1 MSDTY
6 QFEDVEIS
14 LNENTCVY
22 VHGEV
27 EYDAYWECGD
37 FDYEG
42 PQGTATHRVGME
54 LTDITIEDVTIT
66 EIYAQTKIGDSWY
79 DLGGEDKNV
88 DKELIPILAKKVEE
102 HLVNDRHFTETVQEA
117 GEPEYDPC

>member
-6 QFEDVEIS
+6 DFEDVTVN

-22 VHGEV
+22 VHGQL
-27 EYDAYWECGD
+27 EYDPYWECGD

-54 LTDITIEDVTIT
+54 LTDIDIEDVTIT

-88 DKELIPILAKKVEE
+88 DKELIPILEKKIKE
-102 HLVNDRHFTETVQEA
+102 HFLHDRSFTEMVQDA
-117 GEPEYDPC
+117 GKPEYDPY